1 MSDCKSI
8 DPLITPYV
16 DGDIDP
22 ASRVRVDDHVQRCP
36 PCHSR
41 VSAERAVRDLVQSRR
56 GEMTANA
63 PDTLRARCR
72 SLADG
77 RSAEAS
83 RSVGSRSVDSR
94 FAGARS
100 VGAPSF
106 IGARGFSRAMIKPL
120 AIAATVVLAA
130 GGVFLYEMT
139 DRSTRVL
146 AAELTAD
153 HVKCFGVM
161 NTLLGTNANAAA
173 VEQVMSDV
181 FGWQMHVPEQAGG
194 ELEFV
199 GARPC
204 LYARGKAAH
213 LMYRHHGQPLS
224 LFMLPQLARAGKP
237 SETLDVMGHE
247 AAVWSRDGRTF
258 VLIGE
263 EPAPELERVASVV
276 QASLH

>member
-22 ASRVRVDDHVQRCP
+22 ASRVRVDDHVHRCP

-56 GEMTANA
+56 AEMTAKV
-63 PDTLRARCR
+63 PDALRAKCHALR
-72 SLADG
+72 A
-77 RSAEAS
+77 AE
-83 RSVGSRSVDSR
+83 GSRA
-94 FAGARS
+94 FAGATS
-100 VGAPSF
+100 LA
-106 IGARGFSRAMIKPL
+106 GARGFSRAIKPL
-120 AIAATVVLAA
+120 AIAATVVLVA
-130 GGVFLYEMT
+130 GGAFLYEMT

-153 HVKCFGVM
+153 HVKCFGVV
-161 NTLLGTNANAAA
+161 NSLLGTNANAAA

-181 FGWQMHVPEQAGG
+181 FGWQMHVPEQGGG
-194 ELEFV
+194 ELELV

-204 LYARGKAAH
+204 FYARGKAAH

-224 LFMLPQLARAGKP
+224 LFMLPQLARPGKR

>member
-1 MSDCKSI
+1 MSDCQSI

-16 DGDIDP
+16 DGDIDQ
-22 ASRVRVDDHVQRCP
+22 ASRARIDDHVRRCP

-41 VSAERAVRDLVQSRR
+41 VSAERAVRELVQSRR
-56 GEMTANA
+56 TEMSAKAA
-63 PDTLRARCR
+63 PDTLRARC
-72 SLADG
+72 SALADG

-83 RSVGSRSVDSR
+83 RSVDSR
-94 FAGARS
+94 FAGAR
-100 VGAPSF
+100 ALL
-106 IGARGFSRAMIKPL
+106 GARGFSRAIKPL

-130 GGVFLYEMT
+130 GGVFVYEMT
-139 DRSTRVL
+139 DRSTRLL

-161 NTLLGTNANAAA
+161 NSLLGTNSNAAA

-181 FGWQMHVPEQAGG
+181 FGWQMHVPEQGGG
-194 ELEFV
+194 ELELV

-224 LFMLPQLARAGKP
+224 LFMLPQLARPGKP

-263 EPAPELERVASVV
+263 EPGPELERVASVV
-276 QASLH
+276 NASLH

>member
-8 DPLITPYV
+8 DPLITPYI
-16 DGDIDP
+16 DGDID
-22 ASRVRVDDHVQRCP
+22 AADERRVDDHVRRCP

-41 VSAERAVRDLVQSRR
+41 VSAERAVRELVRSRR
-56 GEMTANA
+56 AEMTTSGASDA
-63 PDTLRARCR
+63 LRARCAALGGRAADDR
-72 SLADG
+72 SP
-77 RSAEAS
+77 E
-83 RSVGSRSVDSR
+83 GSRSLKR
-94 FAGARS
+94 ARA
-100 VGAPSF
+100 VA
-106 IGARGFSRAMIKPL
+106 GARGFRRALKPF
-120 AIAATVVLAA
+120 AVAAGVVLVA
-130 GGVFLYEMT
+130 GGVFLYEAT
-139 DRSTRVL
+139 DRSTRLL

-153 HVKCFGVM
+153 HVKCFGVV
-161 NTLLGTNANAAA
+161 NTLVGTNANAAA

-224 LFMLPQLARAGKP
+224 LFMLPQLARRGQP
-237 SETLDVMGHE
+237 SETVNVMGHE
-247 AAVWSRDGRTF
+247 AAVWSRDGRTY
-258 VLIGE
+258 VLIAK
-263 EPAPELERVASVV
+263 EPEAELEHMASVV

>member
-16 DGDIDP
+16 DGDID
-22 ASRVRVDDHVQRCP
+22 AAARGRVDDHVRRCP

-41 VSAERAVRDLVQSRR
+41 VTAERAVRDLVRAKR
-56 GEMTANA
+56 TEMTADSA
-63 PDTLRARCR
+63 SVALRARCAALR
-72 SLADG
+72 AGTAPLP
-77 RSAEAS
+77 AS
-83 RSVGSRSVDSR
+83 RWR
-94 FAGARS
+94 AR
-100 VGAPSF
+100 V
-106 IGARGFSRAMIKPL
+106 KPI
-120 AIAATVVLAA
+120 AIAAGVVLVA
-130 GGVFLYEMT
+130 GGTILYQAT
-139 DRSTRVL
+139 DRSTRLL

-153 HVKCFGVM
+153 HVKCFGIV
-161 NTLLGTNANAAA
+161 NSLIGTNANAAA

-181 FGWQMHVPEQAGG
+181 FGWQMHVPEQAGEG
-194 ELEFV
+194 LELV

-224 LFMLPQLARAGKP
+224 LFMLPQLSRPGKP
-237 SETLDVMGHE
+237 NETVDVMGHE

-258 VLIGE
+258 VLIAK
-263 EPAPELERVASVV
+263 EPEAELQRVASVV

>member
-16 DGDIDP
+16 DGDID
-22 ASRVRVDDHVQRCP
+22 AAERGRVDDHVRRCP

-41 VSAERAVRDLVQSRR
+41 VTAERAVRDLVRAKR
-56 GEMTANA
+56 GEMTADA
-63 PDTLRARCR
+63 ASATLRARC
-72 SLADG
+72 SALAG
-77 RSAEAS
+77 RPPEAS
-83 RSVGSRSVDSR
+83 RSL
-94 FAGARS
+94 AGFGTR
-100 VGAPSF
+100 GLDGP
-106 IGARGFSRAMIKPL
+106 RGFSRTFMKPL
-120 AIAATVVLAA
+120 AIAAGVVLVA
-130 GGVFLYEMT
+130 GGVFLYEAT

-153 HVKCFGVM
+153 HVKCFGVV
-161 NTLLGTNANAAA
+161 NALVGTNANPAA

-181 FGWQMHVPEQAGG
+181 FGWQMHVPEQTG
-194 ELEFV
+194 EGLELV

-224 LFMLPQLARAGKP
+224 LFMLPQLSRSGKP
-237 SETLDVMGHE
+237 NEIVDVMGHE

-258 VLIGE
+258 VLIAK
-263 EPAPELERVASVV
+263 EPEAELQHVASVV
-276 QASLH
+276 QAALH